1 MTVHYVDG
9 YVLRF
14 RASVA
19 GFVSDLERHGNRHG
33 QTAIRHFGFSTKTAG
48 IPLPSINR

>member
-33 QTAIRHFGFSTKTAG
+33 QTAIRFLGSALR
-48 IPLPSINR
+48 PLGYRCLR